1 MRSTSMTRWIWGLIL
16 ALCFSTATA
25 NEINITPACQQA
37 FVSLKQ
43 YIDSQHGLISSVA
56 LETSLAADEVRLNC
70 DGSANAYSLSIAQIA
85 KRYLPPPAKPS
96 SPGIDAQTETVLTVL
111 MIIGLIAASS
121 AGYFVFDSGGLTI
134 GIVGGH

>member
-1 MRSTSMTRWIWGLIL
+1 MRGAKMIRWTWGLIL
-16 ALCFSTATA
+16 ALCCSTTMA
-25 NEINITPACQQA
+25 NEISITPACQKA

-43 YIDSQHGLISSVA
+43 YIDTQHGLISSAA

-85 KRYLPPPAKPS
+85 QRYLPPPSKPS
-96 SPGIDAQTETVLTVL
+96 GPLIDAQTETVLSVL